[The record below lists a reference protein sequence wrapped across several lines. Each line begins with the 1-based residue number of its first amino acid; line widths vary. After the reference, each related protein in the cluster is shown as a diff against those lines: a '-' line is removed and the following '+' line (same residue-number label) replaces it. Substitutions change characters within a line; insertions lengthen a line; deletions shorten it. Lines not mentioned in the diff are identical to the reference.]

1 MTTFYRADHGQGEDL
16 ISHGSVIYRNGKSY
30 MDMSSKELQSLYN
43 RLSGGWG
50 QVPGSKG
57 DVARAFMEQIRTRKG
72 DVDAL
77 DQQALF
83 QRQMAEYMAHQQS
96 YQAQMAEYQEQMNGF
111 LDKMAETMA
120 AEEPAA
126 EPLKA
131 AAEVQ
136 SAARADTSR
145 KQLLRRGLMSTMTRY
160 GGNGQQQKLG
170 A

>member
-16 ISHGSVIYRNGKSY
+16 ISHGSVIYRDGKSY
-30 MDMSSKELQSLYN
+30 MDMSSQELQSLYN

-57 DVARAFMEQIRTRKG
+57 DVARAFMEQIKTRKG
-72 DVDAL
+72 EVDTL

-83 QRQMAEYMAHQQS
+83 QRQMAEYMAAMS
-96 YQAQMAEYQEQMNGF
+96 EAMNRE
-111 LDKMAETMA
+111 K
-120 AEEPAA
+120 PAA
-126 EPLKA
+126 EPPKA

-145 KQLLRRGLMSTMTRY
+145 KQLLRRGLRSTMTRY

>member
-16 ISHGSVIYRNGKSY
+16 ISHGSVIYRDGKSY
-30 MDMSSKELQSLYN
+30 MDMSSQELQSLYN

-57 DVARAFMEQIRTRKG
+57 DVARAFMEQIKTRKG
-72 DVDAL
+72 EVDAL

-83 QRQMAEYMAHQQS
+83 QRQMAEYMAAMS
-96 YQAQMAEYQEQMNGF
+96 EAMNR
-111 LDKMAETMA
+111 
-120 AEEPAA
+120 EEPTA

>member
-16 ISHGSVIYRNGKSY
+16 ISHGSVIYRDGKSY
-30 MDMSSKELQSLYN
+30 MDMSSKELQSLYD
-43 RLSGGWG
+43 RLYGGWG

-57 DVARAFMEQIRTRKG
+57 DVARAFMEQIKTRKG
-72 DVDAL
+72 EVDAL
-77 DQQALF
+77 DQQELF
-83 QRQMAEYMAHQQS
+83 RRQMAEYMAAMS
-96 YQAQMAEYQEQMNGF
+96 EAMNR
-111 LDKMAETMA
+111 
-120 AEEPAA
+120 EEPAA